1 MSGQESEGMEAWM
14 IAGSPG
20 EHHKRLEPMVGSWKA
35 RVTWWAAPGAPPQ
48 VSDGA
53 MTAEWILGGRFVKET
68 FESYSPEMP
77 FQGLGLYG
85 YDNLRGKY
93 HSTWVDSMSTGI
105 MVSEGTS
112 IDSGTG
118 FEFEGEYVDAGT
130 KEPVKTRMVLSLEDQ
145 DRHVFT
151 MYEPTPEGGE
161 RKGLEIVYSR
171 V

>member
-1 MSGQESEGMEAWM
+1 MRRGVTTGVGRGGTRLIRGKDARTKEPTMSGQASEGMEAWM

-35 RVTWWAAPGAPPQ
+35 RVSWWAAPGAPPQ

-77 FQGLGLYG
+77 FQGMGLYG

-93 HSTWVDSMSTGI
+93 SLHLGGQHEHGHHGLGGNVPRQRDGSSSSKGSTSTP
-105 MVSEGTS
+105 
-112 IDSGTG
+112 
-118 FEFEGEYVDAGT
+118 A
-130 KEPVKTRMVLSLEDQ
+130 PR
-145 DRHVFT
+145 
-151 MYEPTPEGGE
+151 
-161 RKGLEIVYSR
+161 SR
-171 V
+171 